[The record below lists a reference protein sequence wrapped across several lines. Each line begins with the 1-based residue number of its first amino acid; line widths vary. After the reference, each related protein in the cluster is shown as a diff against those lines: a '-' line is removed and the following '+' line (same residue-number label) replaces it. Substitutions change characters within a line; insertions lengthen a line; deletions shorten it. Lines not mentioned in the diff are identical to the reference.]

1 MAASSAPD
9 ERAAR
14 GGTPATHSPA
24 IELGELLR
32 QYQLGLV
39 LIAGASADVLERPVQ
54 WVHVSEL
61 EDPAP
66 FLTPRTVLLTTGAR
80 FSAVHDQQ
88 DADAYVQR
96 LVGAGVTALGVAVG
110 LHWDRVPAQ
119 IVSACDRLGLPLF
132 RVPYDT
138 AFIEIVQTAARL
150 LEAGARERDVWA
162 LESQRAVASASLQRD
177 GLGSAVREASARL
190 GRWVCI
196 TDRSGRIVEFSPGSA
211 RSDVQAEWIRRET
224 RRLVERGVSA
234 GRIGGA
240 GGGVQM
246 QALGRRGRVLG
257 VLAVEDRGAP
267 DTAERTLIGL
277 VAALATVQLEHR
289 GGIDEAQSSL
299 RDAIV
304 QLLLDGDLALAE
316 RIAAGALT
324 RVPRGSVVAVRYR
337 TPEGVD
343 PAIVE
348 DLQSFDAGSPG
359 LIRATLGDAPL
370 IIAETRHLP
379 AIRRLLLTR
388 RILSGVS
395 ERGTLPQ
402 LAELIDQADRAV
414 EYAVASGA
422 EGPVDYLPALH
433 DGVLHLLSGMPD
445 ARHRA
450 ESLLAPLR
458 QHDRR
463 HDDTIEHSLR
473 VWLAHHGQTSSAAT
487 ELGVHRHTLKARV
500 QTAAQLLQSDLDSPD
515 TRADLWTALRLA
527 EKRA

>member
-1 MAASSAPD
+1 MAPASAPA
-9 ERAAR
+9 ERPAA
-14 GGTPATHSPA
+14 AHSPT

-39 LIAGASADVLERPVQ
+39 LIAGASDDATERPVQ

-80 FSAVHDQQ
+80 FSAVHDQT

-96 LVGAGVTALGVAVG
+96 LLGAGVTALGVAVG

-150 LEAGARERDVWA
+150 LEAGARERDIWA

-177 GLGSAVREASARL
+177 GLGSAVRETAARL
-190 GRWVCI
+190 GHWVCI
-196 TDRSGRIVEFSPGSA
+196 TDRSGRIVEFAPEAA
-211 RSDVQAEWIRRET
+211 RSEVQAEWIRRET
-224 RRLVERGVSA
+224 RRLVERGASA

-240 GGGVQM
+240 GGGVRM
-246 QALGRRGRVLG
+246 QTLGRRGRVLG
-257 VLAVEDRGAP
+257 VLTVEDHGAP

-289 GGIDEAQSSL
+289 GGIDAAQSSL

-304 QLLLDGDLALAE
+304 RLLLAGDFALAE
-316 RIAAGALT
+316 KIAAGALV
-324 RVPRGSVVAVRYR
+324 RVPQGAVVALRYR
-337 TPEGVD
+337 TPDGVD

-359 LIRATLGDAPL
+359 LITAGLDGAPL

-388 RILSGVS
+388 RIHSGVS
-395 ERGTLPQ
+395 ERGALPQ
-402 LAELIDQADRAV
+402 LAALIDQADRALD
-414 EYAVASGA
+414 YAVASGA

-433 DGVLHLLSGMPD
+433 DGVLHLLSGLPD
-445 ARHRA
+445 AHRRA
-450 ESLLAPLR
+450 EGLLAPLR
-458 QHDRR
+458 EHDRR
-463 HDDTIEHSLR
+463 HGDTLEHSLR
-473 VWLAHHGQTSSAAT
+473 VWLAHHGQTSPAAT

-500 QTAAQLLQSDLDSPD
+500 QTAAQLLQADLDSPD
-515 TRADLWTALRLA
+515 TRAELWAALRLA
-527 EKRA
+527 EEGA